1 MPLLEIA
8 FFTIEQ
14 IILSVLSQNYTYFEC
29 AVVDGV
35 STDGTLDILEKY
47 SIK

>member
-1 MPLLEIA
+1 MA

-29 AVVDGV
+29 AIVNGV
-35 STDGTLDILEKY
+35 LTDGTLDILEKY